1 MDVETIL
8 SGTFGGKR
16 HYINRHEDS
25 MILYIEDNP
34 VYVADHRSS
43 KLTKY
48 TNRKPDRGFLKEYL
62 RLVSEWL

>member
-34 VYVADHRSS
+34 PYM
-43 KLTKY
+43 
-48 TNRKPDRGFLKEYL
+48 
-62 RLVSEWL
+62 